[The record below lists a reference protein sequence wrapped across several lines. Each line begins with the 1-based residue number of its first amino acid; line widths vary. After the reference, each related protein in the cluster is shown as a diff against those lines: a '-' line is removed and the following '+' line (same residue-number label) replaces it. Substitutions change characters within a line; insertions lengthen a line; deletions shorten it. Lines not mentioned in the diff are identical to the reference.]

1 MVLWTSPQGY
11 PPLGYDRSWLVGLR
25 LVPVCNG
32 NEYPYVWYV
41 SVVPVMSLHSIQH
54 PFTPFYDALYI
65 CALRVYVA
73 IRPSLQIRST
83 LAPSN
88 DASRFHHYSRD
99 TAGNSHMIVCEFHR
113 LLLPWTN
120 LGTVVTPHNRFPS
133 PCRVQCISVAT
144 SLSYLLLYSPI
155 SRT

>member
-1 MVLWTSPQGY
+1 MTRGSSRELWHSQ
-11 PPLGYDRSWLVGLR
+11 WLQR
-25 LVPVCNG
+25 LIMKT
-32 NEYPYVWYV
+32 
-41 SVVPVMSLHSIQH
+41 VMSLHSIQH
-54 PFTPFYDALYI
+54 PFTPFYDAPYI

-113 LLLPWTN
+113 LLLPWAN

-133 PCRVQCISVAT
+133 PCRVQCVSVAT